1 MPITEGEYLLLDAAA
16 ARGSKRVRDK
26 FLSSMRKALK
36 NADRQKLTLA
46 MANGDGRLAEDSVN
60 WIEVEVDLS
69 RMFVDDSGKLDQG
82 VRRVVDSAGSVA
94 GSALKQS
101 AKIDVG
107 EKVAEAAVSAV
118 EHEVARRVKRINSET
133 RLGLRA
139 YIEEGF
145 SSGRD
150 MAEIEAD
157 VSALLRADGGF
168 GLDESSAT
176 AIARRERAMREAGV
190 PSKDRARIVKK
201 LKLEALEARA
211 NLIART
217 EMQDLG
223 NSAML
228 ATWRATEAKI
238 PGLVLFKVWRTRGKD
253 ACERC
258 DALNGQRRR
267 LNVAFDGINGDAPQR
282 PLLNPH
288 CYCWLDLEA
297 QEFDSDESS
306 TAGTTR
312 SLQEAARRVAPV
324 SESAARSSMS
334 DAVRAAKAR
343 KAAREMRRLTAP
355 RPERR
360 KRR

>member
-1 MPITEGEYLLLDAAA
+1 L
-16 ARGSKRVRDK
+16 
-26 FLSSMRKALK
+26 
-36 NADRQKLTLA
+36 
-46 MANGDGRLAEDSVN
+46 
-60 WIEVEVDLS
+60 
-69 RMFVDDSGKLDQG
+69 
-82 VRRVVDSAGSVA
+82 
-94 GSALKQS
+94 
-101 AKIDVG
+101 
-107 EKVAEAAVSAV
+107 VSA
-118 EHEVARRVKRINSET
+118 T
-133 RLGLRA
+133 
-139 YIEEGF
+139 
-145 SSGRD
+145 
-150 MAEIEAD
+150 
-157 VSALLRADGGF
+157 
-168 GLDESSAT
+168 T
-176 AIARRERAMREAGV
+176 
-190 PSKDRARIVKK
+190 KDRARIVKK

-228 ATWRATEAKI
+228 ATWKATEAKI

-282 PLLNPH
+282 PLLHPH

-312 SLQEAARRVAPV
+312 SLQDSARRVAPV